1 MKCPCCGCENL
12 AGADSCTNCQASL
25 CQDDVPQALDAV
37 ERSLMEE
44 PVACLQ
50 PLRPLTVEPQTPLDE
65 AIRFMRNHG
74 IGCVLVTDAAGKLAG
89 ILTERD
95 LLQKVAGK
103 GCELARLRV
112 ADCMTVAPE
121 SSKPDHPL
129 GHALQRMIVS
139 DIRYLPL
146 VDDSGKPVGI
156 VSSRDIIAYMA
167 NRFRDVVEAAASPGK
182 AEEQDNTGV

>member
-1 MKCPCCGCENL
+1 VKCPCCGCENL
-12 AGADSCTNCQASL
+12 AGADSCANCQASL
-25 CQDDVPQALDAV
+25 CQDDVPQALDVV

-50 PLRPLTVEPQTPLDE
+50 PQRPLTVDPGTSLDD
-65 AIRFMRNHG
+65 AVRCMRNHG

-103 GCELARLRV
+103 GLELTRLRV
-112 ADCMTVAPE
+112 ADCMTATPE
-121 SSKPDHPL
+121 SGKPGYPL
-129 GHALQRMIVS
+129 GYALQRMIVS

-156 VSSRDIIAYMA
+156 VSSRDVIAYMA
-167 NRFRDVVEAAASPGK
+167 NRFRATMETSVSPGLVT
-182 AEEQDNTGV
+182 E

>member
-1 MKCPCCGCENL
+1 MKCPCCGFDNL
-12 AGADSCTNCQASL
+12 PGMDICANCQGSL
-25 CQDDVPQALDAV
+25 CQDDVPQPLGAI
-37 ERSLMEE
+37 EHSLMEE

-50 PLRPLTVEPQTPLDE
+50 PLRPLTVEPHTGLDE

-74 IGCVLVTDAAGKLAG
+74 IGCVLVTDTAGKLAG

-103 GCELARLRV
+103 GRELTRLRV
-112 ADCMTVAPE
+112 VDCMTAAPE
-121 SSKPDHPL
+121 SSKPGHPL

-167 NRFRDVVEAAASPGK
+167 NRFRDAMDAATSQG
-182 AEEQDNTGV
+182 DTGV

>member
-1 MKCPCCGCENL
+1 VKCPSCGYENL
-12 AGADSCTNCQASL
+12 AGADSCENCQASL
-25 CQDDVPQALDAV
+25 SQEDVPQPLDAV

-50 PLRPLTVEPQTPLDE
+50 PLRPLTVELHTPLDE
-65 AIRFMRNHG
+65 TVRFMRNHG

-95 LLQKVAGK
+95 LLQKVAGE
-103 GCELARLRV
+103 GHDLARLRV
-112 ADCMTVAPE
+112 ADCMTAAPE
-121 SSKPDHPL
+121 TSKPGHPL
-129 GHALQRMIVS
+129 GYGLQRMIVS

-167 NRFRDVVEAAASPGK
+167 NRFRAAVEAAAPAGPG
-182 AEEQDNTGV
+182 EE

>member
-1 MKCPCCGCENL
+1 MKCPCCGYENL
-12 AGADSCTNCQASL
+12 PGMDSCENCQASL
-25 CQDDVPQALDAV
+25 CQDDIPQPHDAF

-44 PVACLQ
+44 PVTCLQ
-50 PLRPLTVEPQTPLDE
+50 PLRPLTVDPQTSLDD

-103 GCELARLRV
+103 RRELASLRV
-112 ADCMTVAPE
+112 TDCMTAAPE
-121 SSKPDHPL
+121 SCKPGHPL

-167 NRFRDVVEAAASPGK
+167 NRFRGAVEAVASHGK
-182 AEEQDNTGV
+182 NGV

>member
-1 MKCPCCGCENL
+1 VKCPCCGCENL
-12 AGADSCTNCQASL
+12 AGADTCENCQVSL
-25 CQDDVPQALDAV
+25 SQEDVPQPCGAI

-50 PLRPLTVEPQTPLDE
+50 PLRPLTVELHTPLGD
-65 AIRFMRNHG
+65 AISFMRNHG

-95 LLQKVAGK
+95 LLQKVAG
-103 GCELARLRV
+103 EVHDLARLQV
-112 ADCMTVAPE
+112 ADCMTAVPE
-121 SSKPDHPL
+121 SSKPGHPL

-146 VDDSGKPVGI
+146 VDDSGTPVGI
-156 VSSRDIIAYMA
+156 VSSRDIIAFMA
-167 NRFRDVVEAAASPGK
+167 NRFRDAVEQAVPSGP
-182 AEEQDNTGV
+182 AEE

>member
-1 MKCPCCGCENL
+1 VKCPCCGFENLPGADCCEN
-12 AGADSCTNCQASL
+12 CQTSL
-25 CQDDVPQALDAV
+25 CQEDVPQPRSAV

-44 PVACLQ
+44 PVTCLQ
-50 PLRPLTVEPQTPLDE
+50 PLRPLTVELHTNLDV

-95 LLQKVAGK
+95 LLQKVAGQDPD
-103 GCELARLRV
+103 LALLQV
-112 ADCMTVAPE
+112 NDCMTAAPE
-121 SSKPDHPL
+121 SSKPGHPL
-129 GHALQRMIVS
+129 GYALQRMIVS

-146 VDDSGKPVGI
+146 VDDSGTPVGI

-167 NRFRDVVEAAASPGK
+167 KRFREAIETAEPPGS
-182 AEEQDNTGV
+182 ANE

>member
-1 MKCPCCGCENL
+1 VKCPCCGYQNL
-12 AGADSCTNCQASL
+12 AGADSCENCQASL
-25 CQDDVPQALDAV
+25 CQDDVPQPCGAI

-50 PLRPLTVEPQTPLDE
+50 PLRPLTVELHTPLDE
-65 AIRFMRNHG
+65 AVRFMRNHG
-74 IGCVLVTDAAGKLAG
+74 IGCVLVTDAAGKLTG

-95 LLQKVAGK
+95 LLQKVAGE
-103 GCELARLRV
+103 GNDLTRLRV
-112 ADCMTVAPE
+112 ADCMTATPE
-121 SSKPDHPL
+121 TSKPGYPL
-129 GHALQRMIVS
+129 GYGLQRMIVS

-167 NRFRDVVEAAASPGK
+167 NRFRVAVETATPPVPAR
-182 AEEQDNTGV
+182 E

>member
-1 MKCPCCGCENL
+1 VKCPCCGCENL
-12 AGADSCTNCQASL
+12 AGADSCANCQASL

-37 ERSLMEE
+37 ERSLLEE

-50 PLRPLTVEPQTPLDE
+50 PLRPLTVEPHTPLDE
-65 AIRFMRNHG
+65 AVRFMRNHG

-103 GCELARLRV
+103 GYELTRLRV
-112 ADCMTVAPE
+112 ADCMTAAPE
-121 SSKPDHPL
+121 SSKSDHPL

-146 VDDSGKPVGI
+146 VDDSGRPVGI

-167 NRFRDVVEAAASPGK
+167 NRFRDAVEAVASPGK
-182 AEEQDNTGV
+182 APEQDSTGV

>member
-12 AGADSCTNCQASL
+12 AGADSCENCQASL
-25 CQDDVPQALDAV
+25 CQDDVPQPCGAV
-37 ERSLMEE
+37 ERSLMED
-44 PVACLQ
+44 PVVCLQ
-50 PLRPLTVEPQTPLDE
+50 PLRPLTVDPHTPLEE

-103 GCELARLRV
+103 GRDLARLRV
-112 ADCMTVAPE
+112 ADCMTAAPE
-121 SSKPDHPL
+121 SSKPGHPL
-129 GHALQRMIVS
+129 GYALQRMIVS

-146 VDDSGKPVGI
+146 VDDSGRPVGI

-167 NRFRDVVEAAASPGK
+167 DRFRDGVEPAAPAGG
-182 AEEQDNTGV
+182 NG

>member
-1 MKCPCCGCENL
+1 VRCPCCGFENL
-12 AGADSCTNCQASL
+12 AGADSCENCQASL
-25 CQDDVPQALDAV
+25 SQEDVPQPCGAV

-50 PLRPLTVEPQTPLDE
+50 PLRPLTVELHTSLDE
-65 AIRFMRNHG
+65 AISFMLNHG

-103 GCELARLRV
+103 GRDLARLQV
-112 ADCMTVAPE
+112 ADCMTAAPE
-121 SSKPDHPL
+121 SSKPGHPL

-146 VDDSGKPVGI
+146 VDDNNTPVGI

-167 NRFRDVVEAAASPGK
+167 NRFRDAVEPAISSGP
-182 AEEQDNTGV
+182 EEE

>member
-1 MKCPCCGCENL
+1 VKCPCCGFENL
-12 AGADSCTNCQASL
+12 PGLDSCANCQASL
-25 CQDDVPQALDAV
+25 CQDDVPQPSGAV
-37 ERSLMEE
+37 ELSLMEE

-50 PLRPLTVEPQTPLDE
+50 PLRPLTVEPQTSLDE

-103 GCELARLRV
+103 GRELARLRV

-121 SSKPDHPL
+121 SSKPGHPL
-129 GHALQRMIVS
+129 GYALQRMIVS

-146 VDDSGKPVGI
+146 VDGSGKPVGI

-167 NRFRDVVEAAASPGK
+167 NRFRDAVDAVASQGK
-182 AEEQDNTGV
+182 TGV